1 MEKLTWNQCNIK
13 LIFIVFIHK
22 RVSKEEKVK
31 LVIKEDSKDL
41 FHRKFINQII
51 GTWYCYFTNKYETA
65 LKPLKAIRSYYIT
78 IRMLN

>member
-1 MEKLTWNQCNIK
+1 MF
-13 LIFIVFIHK
+13 FIQK

-31 LVIKEDSKDL
+31 LVIKEDKKEI
-41 FHRKFINQII
+41 FHTNFFNEII

-65 LKPLKAIRSYYIT
+65 IKPLKGIKSYYIM